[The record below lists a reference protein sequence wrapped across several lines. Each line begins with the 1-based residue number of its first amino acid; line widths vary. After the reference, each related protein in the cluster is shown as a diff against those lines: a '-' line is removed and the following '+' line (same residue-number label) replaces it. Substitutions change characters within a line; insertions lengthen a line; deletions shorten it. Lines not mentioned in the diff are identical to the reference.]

1 MHFRHRGGKPF
12 YASWPTDDAGT
23 SRAERREIQQYL
35 LARGYDIGDADGMIG
50 DKSRQAIRQEQ
61 ARLGYTQNGR
71 GGQKILQALRRE
83 AGSTTR
89 PNSSATQL
97 SVKPVTNS
105 SVTQESSLGTTDN
118 GTLSIKTTLRTTPKN
133 MQGEPF

>member
-1 MHFRHRGGKPF
+1 
-12 YASWPTDDAGT
+12 
-23 SRAERREIQQYL
+23 
-35 LARGYDIGDADGMIG
+35 MIG

-61 ARLGYTQNGR
+61 ARLGYAQNGR

-83 AGSTTR
+83 EGSMTN
-89 PNSSATQL
+89 PNSAPSIQL